1 MMVASHGGWS
11 PAGSVK
17 RKSGPMWVMRM
28 DWPLMSKRILT
39 WAECAPKVCSVVMN
53 ELLIPNA
60 RRYASLRQLE
70 IGEPLGSGKDGIVLV
85 SKPKQQ
91 PAKLA
96 IKVHRFA
103 ELYVREKS
111 VYERLQKLEIS

>member
-1 MMVASHGGWS
+1 VASHGGCS

-17 RKSGPMWVMRM
+17 RKSGPIWVMRM
-28 DWPLMSKRILT
+28 DCPLISKRIFT

-70 IGEPLGSGKDGIVLV
+70 IGEPLGSGQDGIVLV
-85 SKPKQQ
+85 AKHKQE

-103 ELYVREKS
+103 ELYFREKR
-111 VYERLQKLEIS
+111 VL